1 MNMKYAM
8 RSEDTEQINVVSW
21 ANWNMNRHP
30 ELRWLFH
37 VPNGGSRNRAE
48 AVKFKQMGVKAGV
61 SDLCLPYPKGIYC
74 GLFIEMKYGNNRQ
87 QDTQKEFLADM
98 AAAGHFVATCY
109 SAEEAIKVIEEYLNL
124 ALCYCPEEDFNNK
137 MSIPNNSILKD
148 GKVKE
153 AGHDACGF
161 TQHIRECGHA
171 ANHQGRRGDVRRLSC
186 IICTGGRSHELHTL

>member
-1 MNMKYAM
+1 MY
-8 RSEDTEQINVVSW
+8 RTEAAETSRRQSNSNRWVS
-21 ANWNMNRHP
+21 R
-30 ELRWLFH
+30 
-37 VPNGGSRNRAE
+37 RACLIC
-48 AVKFKQMGVKAGV
+48 ASHIQKA
-61 SDLCLPYPKGIYC
+61 YC

-148 GKVKE
+148 GKVK
-153 AGHDACGF
+153 
-161 TQHIRECGHA
+161 
-171 ANHQGRRGDVRRLSC
+171 
-186 IICTGGRSHELHTL
+186 GGRS